1 MKRKFL
7 CMVLSLVCVISLIS
21 GCGSKKNEET
31 DTYGAETEVQTE
43 NVSET
48 GTEAET
54 VNTEEIEIL
63 QGEQIYDFGLADTTK
78 EGVILQAFSWS
89 FDSIKE
95 AMADIAAAGFTSV
108 QTSPINACYDGD
120 NGMQLFGDGKWYY
133 HYQPTD
139 YTIGNYQLGTRDE
152 FIEMCQEADKYGIK
166 IIVDVAPNHTTT
178 YTDYISENL
187 INAAGGFDKLFHE
200 NGLTTMSNYS
210 DRLSCTT
217 YAMGGLP
224 DIDTENPAY
233 QEYLLA
239 YLNDCIAC
247 GADGFRFDAAK
258 HIALSDDPSEDGR
271 ECSFWD
277 VVLDGLINKDN
288 LFTYGEVL
296 QGDNE
301 RINAYIDKLGA
312 ATASR
317 YGGIVRGCVT
327 RGNITVKNMSDYIC
341 NGSTDVVLWVESH
354 DNYIN
359 DNTYQTV
366 TDRDVELSWA
376 IIASR
381 AEGTP
386 LFFDRPYGADTEN
399 QWGTL
404 NEISVQG
411 SDIYKSAAVS
421 AVNHFR
427 NAMLGEDEKLVN
439 PEGSSTVLLIERGTR
454 GLVIVNVREAYDM
467 RIETS
472 LADGTY
478 VDRVDGVTEYT
489 VENGVL
495 SCTVPEK
502 SVIVLYND
510 GYIDIEAMPVI
521 SADAPEYYDMEADSV
536 DVTLHVSGAAEGVYV
551 LDGEEAAF
559 TDGTV
564 ITVGGSLNEGESVKL
579 TVKAVNDAG
588 FTSARSY
595 LFSKPAKEEE
605 VVITDGMTVY
615 FKKPANWKDT
625 LYAYIYDDSDGGLKI
640 LKEWPGNKMKDEGDG
655 LYSYTFESEWSGG
668 LIMFSD
674 GKNQYPSS
682 NQPGTAIV
690 ADKVYTAN

>member
-1 MKRKFL
+1 M
-7 CMVLSLVCVISLIS
+7 ITLIS
-21 GCGSKKNEET
+21 GCGSGNNDE
-31 DTYGAETEVQTE
+31 ANSSVAATEVQTDKTSEADTANLE
-43 NVSET
+43 N
-48 GTEAET
+48 
-54 VNTEEIEIL
+54 IEIV
-63 QGEQIYDFGLADTTK
+63 QGEKLYDFGLADTAK
-78 EGVILQAFSWS
+78 EGAILQAFSWS

-120 NGMQLFGDGKWYY
+120 SGMQLFGDGKWYY

-139 YTIGNYQLGTRDE
+139 YTIGNYQVGTRDE
-152 FIEMCQEADKYGIK
+152 FIEMCREADKYGIK

-178 YTDYISENL
+178 YRDYVSDNL
-187 INAAGGFDKLFHE
+187 INAVGGADKLYHK
-200 NGLTTMSNYS
+200 NGLTVMSNYS
-210 DRLSCTT
+210 DRLSCTA

-224 DIDTENPAY
+224 DIDTENPDY
-233 QEYLLA
+233 QKYMLA

-258 HIALSDDPSEDGR
+258 HIALNDDPGEDDR
-271 ECSFWD
+271 ECNFWD
-277 VVLDGLINKDN
+277 VVLGGLINKDN

-317 YGGIVRGCVT
+317 YGGVVRGCVT
-327 RGNITVKNMSDYIC
+327 RGNITADNMSDYIC

-359 DNTYQTV
+359 DGTYQTV
-366 TDRDVELSWA
+366 TDKDVELAWA

-386 LFFDRPYGADTEN
+386 LFFDRPYGADKEN

-411 SDIYKSAAVS
+411 SDIYKSPSVS

-427 NAMLGEDEKLVN
+427 NAMLGESERLVN
-439 PEGSSTVLLIERGTR
+439 PDGSSTVLLIERGTK

-467 RIETS
+467 QIETS

-478 VDRVDGVTEYT
+478 VNRADGVTEYV

-502 SVIVLYND
+502 SVIVLYNE
-510 GYIDIEAMPVI
+510 GYIDIQDMPEVL
-521 SADAPEYYDMEADSV
+521 ADAPEYYNMVAESV
-536 DVTLHVSGAAEGVYV
+536 EVTLHVSGADEGIYV
-551 LDGEEAAF
+551 LDGKETAF

-564 ITVGGSLNEGESVKL
+564 INVGDSLSEGESVKL
-579 TVKAVNDAG
+579 TVKAVNEAG

-595 LFSKPAKEEE
+595 LFSKAAKEEE
-605 VVITDGMTVY
+605 AVITDGLTVY
-615 FKKPANWKDT
+615 FTKPENWKET
-625 LYAYIYDDSDGGLKI
+625 LYTYIYDDSNGSLKV

-655 LYSYTFESEWSGG
+655 LYSYTFESKWSSG

-674 GKNQYPSS
+674 GSNQYPGSD
-682 NQPGTAIV
+682 QPGTAIIP
-690 ADKVYTAN
+690 DKVYKAD